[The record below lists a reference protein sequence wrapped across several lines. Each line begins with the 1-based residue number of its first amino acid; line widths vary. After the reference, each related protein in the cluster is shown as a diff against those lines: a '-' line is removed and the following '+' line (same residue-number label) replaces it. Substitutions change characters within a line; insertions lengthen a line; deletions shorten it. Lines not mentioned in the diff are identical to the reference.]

1 MLMILPFSTK
11 DQTDGC
17 FGHPEM
23 AHSLREIE
31 ELLSLDLSFR
41 AEARRQ
47 RQEAIR
53 LRTESLSRSPP
64 ETPRPHTPPLDGPG
78 RDPLA
83 QSLRSRLDETMKSL
97 AAAQEA
103 HAQAQNELKD
113 TRRLLKATESALLQA
128 QQNGQTMVQAECCGH
143 EVGNGGLVGNN
154 DSNAIDRDHVEIWMS
169 RRRQQAAMEALL
181 EQTDLADRFGEHE
194 KHCTAASKAHRLDS
208 LHPPNASILANKN
221 VKQALEQQVATHE
234 LEKLDR

>member
-1 MLMILPFSTK
+1 MTLLFSSK
-11 DQTDGC
+11 DQTDGYS
-17 FGHPEM
+17 GHPEM

-47 RQEAIR
+47 RQEAVR
-53 LRTESLSRSPP
+53 LRSESLSRSPP
-64 ETPRPHTPPLDGPG
+64 ETPRPHTPPLNDLGP
-78 RDPLA
+78 DALA

-103 HAQAQNELKD
+103 HAQAQDELKD
-113 TRRLLKATESALLQA
+113 TRRLLKATESALLEAQRDEQA
-128 QQNGQTMVQAECCGH
+128 LVQEGCRH
-143 EVGNGGLVGNN
+143 DLGNGGLVESN
-154 DSNAIDRDHVEIWMS
+154 DDKAIHRDHVEIWMS

-181 EQTDLADRFGEHE
+181 EQTDLADRIGEQE
-194 KHCTAASKAHRLDS
+194 KHFTAVGKAHSLES
-208 LHPPNASILANKN
+208 LHSPNFSILASKN
-221 VKQALEQQVATHE
+221 VEKALEQQLATHE